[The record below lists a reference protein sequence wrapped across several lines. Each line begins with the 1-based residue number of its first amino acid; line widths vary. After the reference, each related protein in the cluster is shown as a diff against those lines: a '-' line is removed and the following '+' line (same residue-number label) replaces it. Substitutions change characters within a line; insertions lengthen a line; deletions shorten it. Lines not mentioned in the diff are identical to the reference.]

1 MDDKEMERRLGEFD
15 YSQFSPVREPL
26 LQKLLFLRRSQNVI
40 AEENE
45 NPWAMRL
52 DDEVLDMAVA
62 AGNPAAMG
70 KPKDKN
76 KGQK

>member
-1 MDDKEMERRLGEFD
+1 MDDKEMERQLEEFD

-26 LQKLLFLRRSQNVI
+26 LQKLLFLRRSQGAI
-40 AEENE
+40 AGESE
-45 NPWAMRL
+45 NPWTMRL
-52 DDEVLDMAVA
+52 DDEALDLAVA